1 MADLL
6 VSAGFTMTGA
16 LGAGEPATGLTLVDI
31 ELFLT
36 EVDRATDARTV
47 IWDSDT
53 VAVNPAFEIDNVG
66 GYGLR
71 YTGADLDANNYFASA
86 RHVGV
91 ASLDQNWVNGS
102 VGIERVPIGTAVE
115 FTYTVIDGASDP
127 IEGVKVEIHRNLA
140 GTDVY
145 WVGWTDAFGVVRD
158 TNDLKPRLDTGTW
171 YFFRFK
177 GGFSFDNPDT
187 EVVT

>member
-1 MADLL
+1 MADLM
-6 VSAGFTMTGA
+6 VSARFTESGA
-16 LGAGEPATGLTLVDI
+16 LGPGEPAAGLTLSEIDLYLV
-31 ELFLT
+31 
-36 EVDRATDARTV
+36 EVDRATGAETV
-47 IWDSDT
+47 IWDGTQNPTSEIST
-53 VAVNPAFEIDNVG
+53 VGAYIRI
-66 GYGLR
+66 L
-71 YTGADLDANNYFASA
+71 TTADLDANNYFASA
-86 RHVGV
+86 SYDGV
-91 ASLDQNWVNGS
+91 RVLDQDWVNGS
-102 VGIERVPIGTAVE
+102 VGIEMVPIGTAVE

-145 WVGWTDAFGVVRD
+145 WVGWTDAFGVTRD
-158 TNDLKPRLDTGTW
+158 TNMLKPRLDPGTW